1 MLTTERTDDFL
12 DLDVLGHIPV
22 SQTFPVD
29 LYFTSLTDKRFSS
42 AFEFDETDIAD
53 RFFCLLW
60 LALFFF
66 VVNYRHS
73 LYCLKELLGWWL
85 NSCTTLNLELLTV
98 YRDLL
103 ELFDP
108 FTLFAIGL
116 MLFFHIVGNPLSA

>member
-1 MLTTERTDDFL
+1 
-12 DLDVLGHIPV
+12 
-22 SQTFPVD
+22 
-29 LYFTSLTDKRFSS
+29 
-42 AFEFDETDIAD
+42 
-53 RFFCLLW
+53 
-60 LALFFF
+60 
-66 VVNYRHS
+66 
-73 LYCLKELLGWWL
+73 LGWWL